1 MLMSVRREIIAV
13 TKMQIVKIM
22 MDLMLASVNQVMRV
36 MALLTVNVSV
46 QKN

>member
-1 MLMSVRREIIAV
+1 MSVRRKIIAV
-13 TKMQIVKIM
+13 TQMQIVKIM

-36 MALLTVNVSV
+36 MALLTVNVST